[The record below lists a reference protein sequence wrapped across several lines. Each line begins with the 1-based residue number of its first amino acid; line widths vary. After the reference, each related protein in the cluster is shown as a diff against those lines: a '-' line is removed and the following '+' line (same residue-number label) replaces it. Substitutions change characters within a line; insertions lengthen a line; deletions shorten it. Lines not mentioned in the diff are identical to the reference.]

1 VHPPWWPKACKD
13 EASGP
18 GGLECYAGTNAKPG
32 SLGNSMS
39 FITGVLGI
47 GGAKGRAR
55 RLAGPGQLLF
65 VAAALALYELAHLVS
80 SDQRAA
86 ALRHARDLLH
96 FERDLGINWEHAV
109 QHLALSSDVVRL
121 LANAVYTWAYWPMLV
136 GALVLLWHR
145 DRRRYLMLR
154 DGMIFSGAVGLA
166 FFLLYPVAPP
176 RMLPGFINTILAG
189 TIDHAI
195 VHGSVADPY
204 AALPSF
210 HAGWFAVAAV
220 VLASWTS
227 RPPVVLLAVVAA
239 AAMALAVVISANH
252 YIIDA
257 ASGIGLSFAGV
268 ALAAQLRRRGR
279 NGQVGDENPI
289 KYGWEP
295 PKSSVLG
302 RLGG

>member
-1 VHPPWWPKACKD
+1 
-13 EASGP
+13 
-18 GGLECYAGTNAKPG
+18 
-32 SLGNSMS
+32 MS

-47 GGAKGRAR
+47 DEAKGRAR
-55 RLAGPGQLLF
+55 KLAGPGQLLF
-65 VAAALALYELAHLVS
+65 VAAAVALYELAHLVS
-80 SDQRAA
+80 ADQKAA
-86 ALRHARDLLH
+86 ALRHARDLLR

-109 QHLALSSDVVRL
+109 QHFALGSDVIRG

-136 GALVLLWHR
+136 GALLFLWHR

-166 FFLLYPVAPP
+166 FFLVFPVAPP

-189 TIDHAI
+189 TIDQAV

-210 HAGWFAVAAV
+210 HAGWFAVAAI
-220 VLASWTS
+220 VLASWTR

-268 ALAAQLRRRGR
+268 ALAAQLRRRRGTA
-279 NGQVGDENPI
+279 GVGMKTPEIMDGDRRRAPSRANN
-289 KYGWEP
+289 
-295 PKSSVLG
+295 
-302 RLGG
+302 